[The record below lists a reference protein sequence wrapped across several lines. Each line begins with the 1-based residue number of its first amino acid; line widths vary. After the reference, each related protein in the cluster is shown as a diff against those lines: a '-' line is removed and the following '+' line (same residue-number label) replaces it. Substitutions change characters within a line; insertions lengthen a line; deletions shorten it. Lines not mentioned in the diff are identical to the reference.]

1 MFHFP
6 GCPSHGLLIHPWM
19 TAHYHSRVPPFGYP
33 GIKAYLQ
40 LPQAFRSLSRP
51 SSAISALAS
60 TLRSYSLDLSIL
72 QIVCQFSTTTFL
84 RLLRSGCCSLICVSS
99 VSFDPLPTGF
109 FRFSNSTSQ
118 KSVSFL
124 CSFQGANARTKFAQ
138 LGVRNEESGIELAQ
152 VPSPFFFPEDSCE
165 PSKRYRLEIID
176 PFSVSILFSQIVGS
190 AFASPTISIGLTA
203 PLSICLP
210 FSLLYVSSGSVS
222 ELSQFLIPHS

>member
-84 RLLRSGCCSLICVSS
+84 RLLRSDCRFLICVS
-99 VSFDPLPTGF
+99 F
-109 FRFSNSTSQ
+109 
-118 KSVSFL
+118 
-124 CSFQGANARTKFAQ
+124 
-138 LGVRNEESGIELAQ
+138 
-152 VPSPFFFPEDSCE
+152 
-165 PSKRYRLEIID
+165 
-176 PFSVSILFSQIVGS
+176 
-190 AFASPTISIGLTA
+190 
-203 PLSICLP
+203 
-210 FSLLYVSSGSVS
+210 VSSAMRIR
-222 ELSQFLIPHS
+222 LRRNQFLSCAVFKVRASIKRSWWAEVDSNHRPLAYQASALTD

>member
-1 MFHFP
+1 MVTGHYP
-6 GCPSHGLLIHPWM
+6 G
-19 TAHYHSRVPPFGYP
+19 RVSPFGYP
-33 GIKAYLQ
+33 WINAYLQ
-40 LPQAFRSLSRP
+40 LPMAFRSLSRP

-60 TLRSYSLDLSIL
+60 TLRSSSLDLMIFRSFDLADRLPVLNNHFPKTIEK
-72 QIVCQFSTTTFL
+72 
-84 RLLRSGCCSLICVSS
+84 RLLFLICVSF

-138 LGVRNEESGIELAQ
+138 LGVRNEELGIELAQ

-210 FSLLYVSSGSVS
+210 FSLLYVSSGSAS
-222 ELSQFLIPHS
+222 DLFHS